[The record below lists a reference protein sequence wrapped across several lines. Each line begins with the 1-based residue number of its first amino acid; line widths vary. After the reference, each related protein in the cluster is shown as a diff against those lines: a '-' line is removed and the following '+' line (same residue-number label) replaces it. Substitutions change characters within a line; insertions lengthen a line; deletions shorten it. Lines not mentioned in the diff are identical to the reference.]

1 MCDTATTSDGNLL
14 SETQKQYLNTLGD
27 FDCNGFMG
35 QLDLVNM
42 IDEYLDTGRYGTQ
55 LLVDYIDIYLN
66 ENEINT
72 RNSLLES
79 IKNGT
84 YTPGS
89 CTTDGCTGSVTPQPQ
104 SQTTM
109 ERARIEL
116 SDSDSTR
123 LRIANI
129 PNNENPN
136 NYDIFFKGKEVL
148 EYKANLN
155 GVGTLDNNQIDP
167 IFKNLFNPIDY
178 TDNGYKNHI
187 INGNQLYHARKASLD
202 GDWETD
208 TVYKIFSNCN
218 FKIESID
225 SIRYHDT
232 TESNETRV
240 ENIGPEPD
248 GTQVVEILSP
258 PVTL

>member
-42 IDEYLDTGRYGTQ
+42 IDEYLDTGRYGTP

-66 ENEINT
+66 ENEKNT
-72 RNSLLES
+72 RNSLLQS
-79 IKNGT
+79 IIDGT

-89 CTTDGCTGSVTPQPQ
+89 CTTDGCTGSVTPQ
-104 SQTTM
+104 STSD
-109 ERARIEL
+109 RAEKMLEDVDR
-116 SDSDSTR
+116 TGFG
-123 LRIANI
+123 IANI
-129 PNNENPN
+129 PINDGSD

-155 GVGTLDNNQIDP
+155 GLGSSLSNNQIHL
-167 IFKNLFNPIDY
+167 IFKNLF
-178 TDNGYKNHI
+178 DNEEYNSHI
-187 INGNQLYHARKASLD
+187 INGTQLYHARKKGNWNS
-202 GDWETD
+202 D

-218 FKIESID
+218 FKIESIS
-225 SIRYHDT
+225 SIRYQDT
-232 TESNETRV
+232 NNDTTRV
-240 ENIGPEPD
+240 E
-248 GTQVVEILSP
+248 ILDNGSS
-258 PVTL
+258 VDVYDVSS